1 MAIIVCVVAQKGGV
15 GKSAIARTLATIY
28 VKADWEAKIADLDV
42 SQTTCT
48 DWNNRRIRNNI
59 LPEIAVQ
66 QYPRVTSVLKDA
78 QHLDLMI
85 LDALPHSS
93 PFYRKIKNYTRFRL
107 ILICRGRGPALDGKM
122 CPSPYKPM
130 PSICTL

>member
-85 LDALPHSS
+85 LDAPPHSS
-93 PFYRKIKNYTRFRL
+93 PIGKSKITRDF
-107 ILICRGRGPALDGKM
+107 A
-122 CPSPYKPM
+122 SF
-130 PSICTL
+130 

>member
-78 QHLDLMI
+78 Q
-85 LDALPHSS
+85 PH
-93 PFYRKIKNYTRFRL
+93 RKIKNYTRFRL
-107 ILICRGRGPALDGKM
+107 ILICRGRRATAG
-122 CPSPYKPM
+122 
-130 PSICTL
+130 